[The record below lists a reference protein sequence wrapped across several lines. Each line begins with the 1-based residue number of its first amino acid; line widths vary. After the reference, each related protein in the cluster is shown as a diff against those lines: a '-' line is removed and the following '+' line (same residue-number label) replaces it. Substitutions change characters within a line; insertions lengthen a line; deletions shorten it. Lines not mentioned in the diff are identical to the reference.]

1 MTTTP
6 TNALTDAAAAAADAE
21 VKPAKPAGQDLRDD
35 RQHRRSRA
43 EDRARTVRARA
54 GRVGRA
60 EPEGGRPVRGPGQ
73 VHRHAHLPGPLP
85 GTVLPGRHGRA
96 AAARRGRRDGRDRAD
111 PVRVHLLGV
120 RRPPRL
126 RLPVPGH
133 RRTQPERQR
142 GRRPARPDHRVRTQP
157 PGHRGHRD
165 LPRHAEPDHR
175 RPLRLRRHRTGRPA
189 ARRRRRPVLPAAAP
203 RERAHRAGRVR
214 LHLRTGQGQGAA
226 RRQRR
231 RASSPAA

>member
-1 MTTTP
+1 MIASIADAGQKT
-6 TNALTDAAAAAADAE
+6 AAAPLGHALVAA
-21 VKPAKPAGQDLRDD
+21 
-35 RQHRRSRA
+35 
-43 EDRARTVRARA
+43 
-54 GRVGRA
+54 GRA
-60 EPEGGRPVRGPGQ
+60 EPEGRRPVRGPGQ

-96 AAARRGRRDGRDRAD
+96 AAARRRRRDGRDRAD

-142 GRRPARPDHRVRTQP
+142 RRRTARPDHRVRAQP

-189 ARRRRRPVLPAAAP
+189 TRRRRGPVVPAAAP